1 MAPEHG
7 GAALIAS
14 ELLRLRQCFLIWLNT
29 AFVEVDFVG
38 LPNLVDCVV
47 DLYANLL
54 YVLLIYVALLNCP
67 EIPVY
72 PSWLGRNTTIPRRN
86 GSRDSGLRSSG
97 DVEAKGQGFRSALEC

>member
-1 MAPEHG
+1 VAPEHD

-14 ELLRLRQCFLIWLNT
+14 ELLLLRQCFLVWLYT
-29 AFVEVDFVG
+29 VFVEVDFVG

-47 DLYANLL
+47 DLY
-54 YVLLIYVALLNCP
+54 VLLIYVVLLNCP

-86 GSRDSGLRSSG
+86 GSRGSGLRSSG

>member
-1 MAPEHG
+1 MVPDHN

-14 ELLRLRQCFLIWLNT
+14 ELLLLRQCFLVWLYT
-29 AFVEVDFVG
+29 ALVEVDFVG

-47 DLYANLL
+47 DLYA
-54 YVLLIYVALLNCP
+54 LLIYVALLNCP

-72 PSWLGRNTTIPRRN
+72 PSWPDRNTTIPRRSGN
-86 GSRDSGLRSSG
+86 RGSDLRSPG